1 MIEGRKVLAVITARG
16 GSKGL
21 PGKNLADA
29 GGKPLIAWSI
39 EAARG
44 SRFIDR
50 TVLSSEDAEII
61 AVAEQWG
68 CEAPFVRPS
77 ELAADESPIEGVL
90 IHALDQTKESY
101 DYVVLLQPTS
111 PLRRAADI
119 DGAIETCHASG
130 APACISVSAPPKSPY
145 WMFTLDATGR
155 MRRLIEASGPTHR
168 RQDLPPV
175 FAANGA
181 VYVMAVPAFRASGE
195 IFSPDAV
202 AYVMAPDRS
211 LDVDSAMDLA
221 LIVAILEHGD
231 DIQGG

>member
-21 PGKNLADA
+21 PRKNVANA
-29 GGKPLIAWSI
+29 GGKPLIVWSI

-44 SRFIDR
+44 SRLVDR
-50 TVLSSEDAEII
+50 TVLSSEDPEII

-68 CEAPFVRPS
+68 CDAPFVRPP
-77 ELAADESPIEGVL
+77 ELATDESPIEGVL
-90 IHALDQTKESY
+90 IHALDQIGGNY

-111 PLRRAADI
+111 PLRQAADI
-119 DGAIETCHASG
+119 DGAIETCHESG
-130 APACISVSAPPKSPY
+130 APACITVSTPAKSPY
-145 WMFTLDATGR
+145 WMFTLDETGR
-155 MRRLIEASGPTHR
+155 MTRLIETSGPTHR

-181 VYVMAVPAFRASGE
+181 VYVMAVPGFRASGQ

-221 LIVAILEHGD
+221 MLNTLLKKGE
-231 DIQGG
+231 

>member
-21 PGKNLADA
+21 PRKNVADA

-50 TVLSSEDAEII
+50 TVLSSEDPEII

-68 CEAPFVRPS
+68 CEAPFVRPP
-77 ELAADESPIEGVL
+77 ELATDESPIEGVL
-90 IHALDQTKESY
+90 THALNQIGGDY

-111 PLRRAADI
+111 PLRQAADI

-130 APACISVSAPPKSPY
+130 APACITVCAPAKSPY

-155 MRRLIEASGPTHR
+155 MTRLIETSGPTHR

-181 VYVMAVPAFRASGE
+181 VYVMTVSGFRAAGQ

-221 LIVAILEHGD
+221 MLGALLETGE
-231 DIQGG
+231 